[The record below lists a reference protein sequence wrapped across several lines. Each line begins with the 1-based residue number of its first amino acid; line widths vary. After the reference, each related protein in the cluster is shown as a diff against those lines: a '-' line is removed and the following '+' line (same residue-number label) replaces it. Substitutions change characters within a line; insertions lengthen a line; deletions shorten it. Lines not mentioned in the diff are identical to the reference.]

1 MGHSTTSPSSP
12 SSPPAL
18 PLARE
23 SVIDRY
29 FLEHRAKVLD
39 VAAFLDRVDRAT
51 PASEAASSEDFRLRS
66 LRGAIAVLLDGEP
79 ERARRI
85 LELLSDPS
93 SEPIEKAPMKG
104 AKGAW
109 EGFGND
115 PTRRGASR

>member
-1 MGHSTTSPSSP
+1 MPAPNPPPSSA
-12 SSPPAL
+12 PPAL

-39 VAAFLDRVDRAT
+39 VAAFLDRVDRAK
-51 PASEAASSEDFRLRS
+51 PAGGVASGDDFRLRS
-66 LRGAIAVLLDGEP
+66 LRGAIAVLIDGEP

-93 SEPIEKAPMKG
+93 SEPIDKAPMKG

-109 EGFGND
+109 EGFEGRD
-115 PTRRGASR
+115 SEGGASR

>member
-1 MGHSTTSPSSP
+1 MSAPNPPPSSA
-12 SSPPAL
+12 PPAL

-39 VAAFLDRVDRAT
+39 VAAFLDRVDRAS
-51 PASEAASSEDFRLRS
+51 PANSAASGEDFRLRS
-66 LRGAIAVLLDGEP
+66 LRAAIAVLLDGEP
-79 ERARRI
+79 ERTRRI

-93 SEPIEKAPMKG
+93 AEPIEKAPMKG

-109 EGFGND
+109 EGFAGGEAGS
-115 PTRRGASR
+115 GAPR